1 MNSMKSAWSKPAIQQ
16 IPLTEELL
24 RLFKSKARTSDELA
38 KLEAL
43 GRAKGFGRRRAA

>member
-1 MNSMKSAWSKPAIQQ
+1 MQKNSWTAPAIRQF
-16 IPLTEELL
+16 PVTEELIE
-24 RLFKSKARTSDELA
+24 LFKSQARTSDELA

>member
-1 MNSMKSAWSKPAIQQ
+1 MQKITWTQPAIQQ
-16 IPLTEELL
+16 FPVTEELL
-24 RLFKSKARTSDELA
+24 ELFKSKARTGEELA